1 MLWCLIY
8 VGMVERCLA
17 QRFSIRAAILGSRW
31 RVECG
36 LRDDGCGGGGSDLSR
51 VARRGRGLA
60 AALPLALCLA
70 GLLPGCYANCLA
82 MHVFSRGSEAG
93 RRGSR
98 AVDAVRCRAC
108 GSDGA
113 SAAVAG
119 AAKRMGACLAALRDA
134 MQYKPFPPPMPCE
147 LLSCLRDLRGRHRR
161 GSVESVRPRP
171 DRAVD
176 RVSTAPRC
184 VRVGLSIAGWR
195 AGLHG
200 KGWLARAPSP
210 SAAVGLSLRPSAGSV
225 GGPPPRP
232 PPGSRHGS
240 RAVAGPPLVS
250 PLRSNP
256 NLKDQT
262 SDLKHQTQSIRH
274 HRRSTLT
281 AQPAGRLRY
290 EMAMS
295 IHVVSIAT
303 RSWAVNLSGTTTK
316 TSVET
321 KVARILKPP
330 TK

>member
-147 LLSCLRDLRGRHRR
+147 LLSCLRDQRGRHRR

-176 RVSTAPRC
+176 RVSTAPRSRDQC
-184 VRVGLSIAGWR
+184 RDNAG
-195 AGLHG
+195 
-200 KGWLARAPSP
+200 
-210 SAAVGLSLRPSAGSV
+210 
-225 GGPPPRP
+225 
-232 PPGSRHGS
+232 RHQ
-240 RAVAGPPLVS
+240 
-250 PLRSNP
+250 
-256 NLKDQT
+256 KYQI
-262 SDLKHQTQSIRH
+262 SDLKHQTRISKIKPRI
-274 HRRSTLT
+274 SNIKPNPFAT
-281 AQPAGRLRY
+281 
-290 EMAMS
+290 
-295 IHVVSIAT
+295 IA
-303 RSWAVNLSGTTTK
+303 AVH
-316 TSVET
+316 
-321 KVARILKPP
+321 
-330 TK
+330 